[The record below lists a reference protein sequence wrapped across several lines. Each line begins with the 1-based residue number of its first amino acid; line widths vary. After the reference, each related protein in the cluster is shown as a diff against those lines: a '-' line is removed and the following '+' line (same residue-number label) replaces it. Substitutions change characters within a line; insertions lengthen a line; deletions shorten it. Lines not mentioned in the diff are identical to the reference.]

1 MEHNDLHLS
10 WKLGWEDRERKT
22 KLALFF
28 LLCGCNIW
36 MYQPMFH
43 LYHVP
48 ATICLYIYI
57 YHLYS
62 FCLSPYV
69 RKRSLIKRRRRKVS
83 CGKAPTSRDNLGHLS
98 ERLLYTFYTTIPL
111 LIMVI
116 VFVLFVLNTTQTNAN
131 KIQIKTLRRAE
142 IIRII
147 CQRGLG
153 LFFTTFTVVRWWYAV
168 IIWKRRSVSCAF
180 ATNI

>member
-1 MEHNDLHLS
+1 MSLYLPYKKCDVPSVPCACHH
-10 WKLGWEDRERKT
+10 
-22 KLALFF
+22 
-28 LLCGCNIW
+28 
-36 MYQPMFH
+36 MF
-43 LYHVP
+43 V
-48 ATICLYIYI
+48 YIYI

-62 FCLSPYV
+62 FCLPPYV
-69 RKRSLIKRRRRKVS
+69 RKRSLIKRTRRKVS

-116 VFVLFVLNTTQTNAN
+116 VFVLFVNTTQTNAN

-168 IIWKRRSVSCAF
+168 II
-180 ATNI
+180 

>member
-1 MEHNDLHLS
+1 MS
-10 WKLGWEDRERKT
+10 
-22 KLALFF
+22 
-28 LLCGCNIW
+28 
-36 MYQPMFH
+36 
-43 LYHVP
+43 LYLPYKKCDVP
-48 ATICLYIYI
+48 SVPCACHHMPPYVCIYLYIN
-57 YHLYS
+57 HLCS
-62 FCLSPYV
+62 FCLPPYV
-69 RKRSLIKRRRRKVS
+69 RKRSLIKRTKRKVS

-142 IIRII
+142 LIRII

-153 LFFTTFTVVRWWYAV
+153 LFFTTFTVHCSGTVVVCSDYMKKKKCLLCFCHKY
-168 IIWKRRSVSCAF
+168 IKYKRRSHLVSM
-180 ATNI
+180 

>member
-1 MEHNDLHLS
+1 MCLS
-10 WKLGWEDRERKT
+10 PYV
-22 KLALFF
+22 
-28 LLCGCNIW
+28 C
-36 MYQPMFH
+36 
-43 LYHVP
+43 
-48 ATICLYIYI
+48 IYI

-62 FCLSPYV
+62 FCLPPCV
-69 RKRSLIKRRRRKVS
+69 RKRSLIKRTRRKVS

-142 IIRII
+142 LIRII

-153 LFFTTFTVVRWWYAV
+153 LFFTTFTVVRVVVCSDYMKKKKCLLCFCHKY
-168 IIWKRRSVSCAF
+168 IKYKRRSHLVSM
-180 ATNI
+180 

>member
-1 MEHNDLHLS
+1 MDVTYECTNQCIICTMCLPPYMFAKIAKGGRVPYIGLCRYTYLVPWACHHMFVYMYINHL
-10 WKLGWEDRERKT
+10 
-22 KLALFF
+22 
-28 LLCGCNIW
+28 C
-36 MYQPMFH
+36 
-43 LYHVP
+43 
-48 ATICLYIYI
+48 
-57 YHLYS
+57 S

-69 RKRSLIKRRRRKVS
+69 RKRSLIKRTRRKVS

-168 IIWKRRSVSCAF
+168 II
-180 ATNI
+180 

>member
-1 MEHNDLHLS
+1 MCLPPYMFAKIAKGGRVPYIGLCRYTYLVPWACHHMFVYMYINHL
-10 WKLGWEDRERKT
+10 
-22 KLALFF
+22 
-28 LLCGCNIW
+28 C
-36 MYQPMFH
+36 
-43 LYHVP
+43 
-48 ATICLYIYI
+48 
-57 YHLYS
+57 S

-69 RKRSLIKRRRRKVS
+69 RKRSLIKRTRRKVS

-142 IIRII
+142 LIRII

-168 IIWKRRSVSCAF
+168 II
-180 ATNI
+180 